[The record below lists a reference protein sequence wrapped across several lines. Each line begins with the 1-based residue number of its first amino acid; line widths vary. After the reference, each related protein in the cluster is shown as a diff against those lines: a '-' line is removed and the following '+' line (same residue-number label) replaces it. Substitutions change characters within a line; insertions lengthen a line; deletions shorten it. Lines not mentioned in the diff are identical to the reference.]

1 MITSIDFKKKQ
12 FTYLHDTVE
21 TTILLSEIE
30 LSDAWLKNKVI
41 SFEHLDS
48 VGHKCRTT
56 LTRNAFTDNIAF
68 NNRELRGDKFY
79 DLDRNIHLLYRI
91 LDGEKYNDV
100 VAEIENLEE
109 QRQVLDDRKKAY
121 KERVDEIIKAHV
133 EKENENAEIKA
144 SKEKLDALS
153 RQVTSTENEQEKES
167 LSEEL
172 AAHMALDQHL
182 REEHNIPD
190 RPEIPP
196 MDFIISQEMKKVIA
210 VALDESIPHIN
221 LKNVTVESA
230 NDALQNK
237 LKSR

>member
-1 MITSIDFKKKQ
+1 MITTINLKLKC
-12 FTYLHDTVE
+12 FTYSHDGVE
-21 TTILLSEIE
+21 IVVSFSDVLASDSWKEFKTITFS
-30 LSDAWLKNKVI
+30 
-41 SFEHLDS
+41 HLDS
-48 VGHKCRTT
+48 SGSKCSTS
-56 LTRNAFTDNIAF
+56 LARNAFTDNIAF
-68 NNRELRGDKFY
+68 HNRELRGDNFY

-91 LDGEKYNDV
+91 LDGVKYDDV
-100 VAEIENLEE
+100 IAEIENLEE

-153 RQVTSTENEQEKES
+153 RQVANTENEQEKES

-182 REEHNIPD
+182 REEHKIPD

-196 MDFIISQEMKKVIA
+196 MDFTISQEMKKVIT

-230 NDALQNK
+230 NDALESK